1 MIMHDVAIV
10 GYGPVGATLAGLLGK
25 LGMDVVVFDKN
36 FEIYPLP
43 RAVGFDHDAMRLFQ
57 CIGVSEAI
65 KPFIEPFR
73 EEVYLGADGRVLQH
87 FKHMPKPYPLTWD
100 PHFTCD
106 QPGIEREL
114 RKQIG
119 GMRNVQVNLG
129 YKFQLFEQNT
139 GSVTLHLQNEKQ
151 QPEKFEA
158 KYLVGCD
165 GASSSIRSQ
174 LNIDLEDLNYD
185 EPWLV
190 VDMKVKEPY
199 LHKLP
204 QTNVQYCS
212 PERPSTLICC
222 PGNHRRWEFMK
233 LPTDSSDAVIQ
244 EDQLW
249 KLMSPWINPGEAEIW
264 RAASYRFHALVACK
278 WQDGRVFLAGDSA
291 HQTPPFLGQGMC
303 QGLRDAGN
311 LAWKLQHVVSGVA
324 KESLLTTYSEERR
337 LNVVATTK
345 LAKDCGLMISER
357 DISKASARDE
367 EISLATEGLGRTINR
382 QDLIPPFETGF
393 LEISTPLAGSVFPQP
408 VVSTYSQSDVLLDDL
423 LPSSFHLVILED
435 LLEESDLVKICI
447 AANQLGVFVVLV
459 HEDLH
464 EKKHKKAWPEKTRS
478 HQLLHVQET
487 IPLIKKYLTGSYCI
501 GALVRPDHY
510 VYYGATNPKSIL
522 DALASLADKLCI
534 RV

>member
-1 MIMHDVAIV
+1 MYDVAIV

-25 LGMDVVVFDKN
+25 LGLDVVVFDKN

-57 CIGVSEAI
+57 CVGVSEAI
-65 KPFIEPFR
+65 QPFLEPFR
-73 EEVYLGADGRVLQH
+73 EEIYLGADGRVLQH

-114 RKQIG
+114 RKQIS
-119 GMRNVQVNLG
+119 GMCNVQVNLG
-129 YKFQLFEQNT
+129 YEFQHFEKNT
-139 GSVTLHLQNEKQ
+139 GSVTLHLQNEKHE
-151 QPEKFEA
+151 PEKVEA

-190 VDMKVKEPY
+190 VDMKVKAPY
-199 LHKLP
+199 LDKLP
-204 QTNVQYCS
+204 NTNVQYCN

-244 EDQLW
+244 EEQLW
-249 KLMSPWINPGEAEIW
+249 KLMSRWISPGEAEIW
-264 RAASYRFHALVACK
+264 RAASYRFHALVAYK

-303 QGLRDAGN
+303 QGIRDAGN
-311 LAWKLQHVVSGVA
+311 LAWKLHHVVSGA
-324 KESLLTTYSEERR
+324 AQESLLNTYSDERR
-337 LNVVATTK
+337 LNVIATTQ
-345 LAKDCGLMISER
+345 LAKDCGQMISER
-357 DISKASARDE
+357 DISKANARDD
-367 EISLATEGLGRTINR
+367 EISLATEGLGRIINR

-408 VVSTYSQSDVLLDDL
+408 LVNTFSQSDVLMDDL
-423 LPSSFHLVILED
+423 LPPSFHLVLLAGMLDKPDLER
-435 LLEESDLVKICI
+435 ICT
-447 AANQLGVFVVLV
+447 AAKQLGVCVVV
-459 HEDLH
+459 VCEDL
-464 EKKHKKAWPEKTRS
+464 PEKMYVKEFLEKAQPC
-478 HQLLHVQET
+478 QLLFVQET
-487 IPLIKKYLTGSYCI
+487 IPLIKKYLTGSSCI

-510 VYYGATNPKSIL
+510 VYSGATNLKSVL
-522 DALASLADKLCI
+522 NALTILADKLCI
-534 RV
+534 QA